1 MTMDIADI
9 NSCQLAT
16 FVGNQSIGVMD
27 SAVSFSPS
35 NNSAIVNG
43 QIHFGSIGIL
53 PHPPALLLDW
63 KLQPGDR
70 SSDRELRLPRPDAR
84 SHPPYRIQSVQVRRR
99 QTSLQLQHRHLLFSI
114 ERGKLP
120 GKHRE
125 QRILYGNLGGIMGL
139 FQMRLSK
146 VGHELAQ
153 AGLGANEQLASPK
166 WAPLRPTRLSN
177 GSEKQAYSELA

>member
-1 MTMDIADI
+1 MDIANI

-84 SHPPYRIQSVQVRRR
+84 SHPPLGSNLFWSVGDKLHYSCNTDIFCFPSSEVN
-99 QTSLQLQHRHLLFSI
+99 SPGSI
-114 ERGKLP
+114 ENNVDSTV
-120 GKHRE
+120 
-125 QRILYGNLGGIMGL
+125 ILG
-139 FQMRLSK
+139 
-146 VGHELAQ
+146 E
-153 AGLGANEQLASPK
+153 
-166 WAPLRPTRLSN
+166 
-177 GSEKQAYSELA
+177 